1 MEEQQDGL
9 WTCSICSSWNY
20 MFLDKC
26 FACNQKKGT
35 KVCTTCSRVVLGICD
50 CRTLADSKNPEE
62 PYFDRFDIMD
72 SPTEDV
78 PSGLDEITN
87 MTEHVHLMENEGD
100 SSKVSD
106 PKWTLDRIDSSPID
120 LGKPNSEN
128 GDMLNSSMDESDSES
143 ESELGLFSPPDTSDD
158 EM

>member
-1 MEEQQDGL
+1 
-9 WTCSICSSWNY
+9 
-20 MFLDKC
+20 
-26 FACNQKKGT
+26 
-35 KVCTTCSRVVLGICD
+35 
-50 CRTLADSKNPEE
+50 
-62 PYFDRFDIMD
+62 
-72 SPTEDV
+72 
-78 PSGLDEITN
+78 